1 MNALTQPTPSSLGT
15 THVVTLLSAGLHPT
29 SSRSRR
35 ADQDS
40 RALEM
45 ALTLADKTRIQLTPL
60 HAGSTEEP
68 ALRQYAGMGLSSLT
82 VLTQKADDD
91 ALITLTQHL
100 LKHPAD
106 LILCGVRAES
116 GESSGLLPYLLAQKL
131 AYPIV
136 NNVADILA
144 MDDQTV
150 EVLQALPRGQRRKV
164 QVRRPC
170 VLTID
175 SAAPA
180 PRQSAFG
187 PGQRTGFVL
196 ETIGTQPDQER
207 ASWTITEAKPRPKR
221 MKKVKAKTAADRF
234 KAATAKSQSSGGQI
248 IKDQSPEAMATTLVD
263 RLVQEGV
270 L

>member
-1 MNALTQPTPSSLGT
+1 MNAKTHSKPSSLGT
-15 THVVTLLSAGLHPT
+15 TQVVTLLSAGMHPT
-29 SSRSRR
+29 SKRSRR

-45 ALTLADKTRIQLTPL
+45 ALALSDKTRVQLTPL
-60 HAGSTEEP
+60 HAGQSDEP

-82 VLTQKADDD
+82 VIKQQAEEDTVV
-91 ALITLTQHL
+91 TLAQYL
-100 LKHPAD
+100 LKNPAD
-106 LILCGVRAES
+106 LILCGIRAES
-116 GESSGLLPYLLAQKL
+116 GESSGLVPYLLAQKL

-136 NNVADILA
+136 NNVADILEI
-144 MDDQTV
+144 DEQSV

-164 QVRRPC
+164 KVKRPC

-175 SAAPA
+175 NAAPA

-187 PGQRTGFVL
+187 PGQRTGFVM
-196 ETIGTQPDQER
+196 ETVNSQSDQEKE
-207 ASWTITEAKPRPKR
+207 SWIINDAKPRPKR

-234 KAATAKSQSSGGQI
+234 KAATAKSQSSGGQV
-248 IKDQSPEAMATTLVD
+248 IKDQSPEAMATLLVD